1 MRSSKS
7 KQPWSE
13 SANKSKTWSEDEVA
27 SFELRVPSESA
38 LDHATTLLDELA
50 SLDSAIAAAGPAHD
64 SQPATHNSLM
74 IAAKPGK
81 LVVISGPSG
90 VGKSTVVRQVLERFG
105 PKLRL
110 SVSATTRPPR
120 PDEADGVHYY
130 FLTDAEF
137 QRRRAAGEFLESIE
151 VFGRG
156 HWYGTLW
163 SEVRSSLSQG
173 KWVIL
178 EIDVDGAGEVLRQFP
193 EAVTIFIR
201 PESVDELERR
211 LRSRGTESED
221 AVQRRLAV
229 ARHELQQSDHYEHQ
243 IVNVTVEEAVDDIC
257 NILHSRGLE
266 ADDASMD

>member
-1 MRSSKS
+1 
-7 KQPWSE
+7 
-13 SANKSKTWSEDEVA
+13 
-27 SFELRVPSESA
+27 
-38 LDHATTLLDELA
+38 
-50 SLDSAIAAAGPAHD
+50 
-64 SQPATHNSLM
+64 M

-90 VGKSTVVRQVLERFG
+90 VGKSTVVRQVLQRLG

-120 PDEADGVHYY
+120 PSEVDGVHYY

-137 QRRRAAGEFLESIE
+137 HRRREAGEFLESVE

-201 PESVDELERR
+201 PDSVEELERR
-211 LRSRGTESED
+211 LRSRGTENEE

-229 ARHELQQSDHYEHQ
+229 ARHELLQSDRYEHQ
-243 IVNVTVEEAVDDIC
+243 VLNVTVDEAVNEISKV
-257 NILHSRGLE
+257 LHRHGFENENVS
-266 ADDASMD
+266 SS

>member
-1 MRSSKS
+1 
-7 KQPWSE
+7 
-13 SANKSKTWSEDEVA
+13 
-27 SFELRVPSESA
+27 
-38 LDHATTLLDELA
+38 
-50 SLDSAIAAAGPAHD
+50 
-64 SQPATHNSLM
+64 M

-90 VGKSTVVRQVLERFG
+90 VGKSTVVRGVLGQLG
-105 PKLRL
+105 PAIRL

-120 PDEADGVHYY
+120 PGERDGVDYY
-130 FLTDAEF
+130 FLSDAEF
-137 QRRRAAGEFLESIE
+137 RRRRDEGEFLECIE
-151 VFGRG
+151 VFARG

-201 PESVDELERR
+201 PDSAEELERR

-229 ARHELQQSDHYEHQ
+229 ARHELQLSNQYEHQ
-243 IVNVTVEEAVDDIC
+243 VVNVTVDQAVDQISDI
-257 NILHSRGLE
+257 LRSRGLE
-266 ADDASMD
+266 PEA

>member
-1 MRSSKS
+1 M
-7 KQPWSE
+7 Q
-13 SANKSKTWSEDEVA
+13 
-27 SFELRVPSESA
+27 
-38 LDHATTLLDELA
+38 ATTSLPQTPSFADQPGAGAAYGPVAANQFPA
-50 SLDSAIAAAGPAHD
+50 SQAPVTILP
-64 SQPATHNSLM
+64 M

-90 VGKSTVVRQVLERFG
+90 VGKSTVVREVLQQLS
-105 PKLRL
+105 PAIRL

-120 PDEADGVHYY
+120 PGEREAVDYY

-137 QRRRAAGEFLESIE
+137 RRRRDAGEFLECIE

-178 EIDVDGAGEVLRQFP
+178 EIDVDGAGEVLRQYP

-201 PESVDELERR
+201 AESVEELERR
-211 LRSRGTESED
+211 LRFRGTESEE
-221 AVQRRLAV
+221 ALQRRLAV
-229 ARHELQQSDHYEHQ
+229 ARHELQLADRYDYL
-243 IVNVTVEEAVDDIC
+243 VDNVTVADAVNQIIE
-257 NILHSRGLE
+257 ILRVRGLD
-266 ADDASMD
+266 ADG

>member
-1 MRSSKS
+1 MKSLKS
-7 KQPWSE
+7 KPPWSE
-13 SANKSKTWSEDEVA
+13 SESRSKTWSDDE
-27 SFELRVPSESA
+27 
-38 LDHATTLLDELA
+38 
-50 SLDSAIAAAGPAHD
+50 AAGDSLQTAVLLHPAVLPAAC
-64 SQPATHNSLM
+64 SLQPEAFFAFM

-90 VGKSTVVRQVLERFG
+90 VGKSTVVREVLQQLG
-105 PKLRL
+105 PTIRL

-120 PDEADGVHYY
+120 PGERDGVDYY

-137 QRRRAAGEFLESIE
+137 RRRREEGEFLECIE

-201 PESVDELERR
+201 PDSVEELERR

-229 ARHELQQSDHYEHQ
+229 ARHELQLSSQYSHQ
-243 IVNVTVEEAVDDIC
+243 VVNDTVDQAVDQICDI
-257 NILHSRGLE
+257 LRSRGLE
-266 ADDASMD
+266 PEA

>member
-1 MRSSKS
+1 
-7 KQPWSE
+7 
-13 SANKSKTWSEDEVA
+13 
-27 SFELRVPSESA
+27 
-38 LDHATTLLDELA
+38 
-50 SLDSAIAAAGPAHD
+50 
-64 SQPATHNSLM
+64 M
-74 IAAKPGK
+74 IALKPGK

-90 VGKSTVVRQVLERFG
+90 VGKSTVVRRVLEQLG
-105 PKLRL
+105 PKIRL

-120 PDEADGVHYY
+120 HDELDGVHYY
-130 FLTDAEF
+130 FLTDSEF
-137 QRRRAAGEFLESIE
+137 RRRREAGEFLESIE

-201 PESVDELERR
+201 PESVEELERR

-243 IVNVTVEEAVDDIC
+243 VMNVTVDHAVQEISDI
-257 NILHSRGLE
+257 LQGHGFEPES
-266 ADDASMD
+266 A

>member
-1 MRSSKS
+1 
-7 KQPWSE
+7 
-13 SANKSKTWSEDEVA
+13 
-27 SFELRVPSESA
+27 
-38 LDHATTLLDELA
+38 
-50 SLDSAIAAAGPAHD
+50 
-64 SQPATHNSLM
+64 M

-90 VGKSTVVRQVLERFG
+90 VGKSTVVRETLKRLG

-120 PDEADGVHYY
+120 PDEVDGVHYY

-137 QRRRAAGEFLESIE
+137 RRRREAGEFLESIE

-201 PESVDELERR
+201 PDSVEELERR
-211 LRSRGTESED
+211 LRSRGTENEE

-229 ARHELQQSDHYEHQ
+229 ARHELLQAGRYVHQ
-243 IVNVTVEEAVDDIC
+243 VVNVTVGNAVSEIGDILKQHGFETE
-257 NILHSRGLE
+257 NVS
-266 ADDASMD
+266 S